1 MSEPIYESIHIKNF
15 GPLKDLKWDNLGG
28 INLIVGENGSGKTFL
43 LKALYAT
50 IKAIEEMRGEEIKPF
65 IPLLLEK
72 LYWTFEAKA
81 KELVTQKQSE
91 PLFFEASIQGSKVSY
106 EIDSKDG
113 GLTEKKKARTKR
125 PENNSI
131 FLPTKEVISLMDIIR
146 NARFEKVFGFD
157 ATYSDLREALAI
169 PPKVGKNHAERSKA
183 RKKVEDIIGGRVYF
197 DEKKEKWF
205 FKPNAKLENT
215 HSIRLTSEGTKK
227 LGVLD
232 TLLGNRYLLKGSVIF
247 IDEPE
252 SALHPKAVDQFMEVL
267 FHLAQDG
274 MQIFIASHSYFVIEK
289 LHLIA
294 LGKNESGNKMSIPVL
309 LHEKVQGKSQ
319 WRSEDLKE
327 GMPKNS
333 IIEESIA
340 LFNEE
345 MRP

>member
-274 MQIFIASHSYFVIEK
+274 MQIFIASHSYFVIKK
-289 LHLIA
+289 LHIIA
-294 LGKNESGNKMSIPVL
+294 VREQMDMPILLCEKNADG
-309 LHEKVQGKSQ
+309 SQ
-319 WRSEDLKE
+319 WRSENLKE
-327 GMPKNS
+327 GMPTNS

-340 LFNEE
+340 LYHAEIDLADL
-345 MRP
+345 

>member
-146 NARFEKVFGFD
+146 NVRFEKAFGFD
-157 ATYSDLREALAI
+157 ATYSDLAEALTI
-169 PPKVGKNHAERSKA
+169 LPKVGKNHAERSKA

-205 FKPNAKLENT
+205 FKPNAKFENT

-227 LGVLD
+227 FSPLG
-232 TLLGNRYLLKGSVIF
+232 GCR
-247 IDEPE
+247 
-252 SALHPKAVDQFMEVL
+252 
-267 FHLAQDG
+267 
-274 MQIFIASHSYFVIEK
+274 
-289 LHLIA
+289 
-294 LGKNESGNKMSIPVL
+294 SIL
-309 LHEKVQGKSQ
+309 SDHGHRED
-319 WRSEDLKE
+319 RSWE
-327 GMPKNS
+327 
-333 IIEESIA
+333 
-340 LFNEE
+340 
-345 MRP
+345 